1 MTIANMLEVVV
12 VVAIAEIV
20 TDPVVSIATVTPDAG
35 RFDATTLH
43 HRIDALNTIAAR
55 PRPRRNLR
63 SPHHR

>member
-1 MTIANMLEVVV
+1 MTTAIMLE

-20 TDPVVSIATVTPDAG
+20 TDLVVSIATVTPDAG

-43 HRIDALNTIAAR
+43 LRIAALNTIAVH
-55 PRPRRNLR
+55 PLPRRSLR